1 MEVTDETADKKKKS
15 KRKTGK
21 DAKES
26 KEVPTKKILVVEDG
40 TNLPLTGIGIYFIR
54 TSTKRTLGYV
64 KPIRSRYSMI
74 GSGNNGTKRTMR
86 KRPQTFFRKVLLHVH
101 KRLQY
106 RLKRSEGSRKPSN
119 LTRNS
124 AYFLGSRNELGLNL
138 SLGPFTP
145 RN

>member
-64 KPIRSRYSMI
+64 MSLRSR
-74 GSGNNGTKRTMR
+74 
-86 KRPQTFFRKVLLHVH
+86 
-101 KRLQY
+101 
-106 RLKRSEGSRKPSN
+106 
-119 LTRNS
+119 
-124 AYFLGSRNELGLNL
+124 
-138 SLGPFTP
+138 
-145 RN
+145 

>member
-21 DAKES
+21 DAAKES

-64 KPIRSRYSMI
+64 MTLREVDVQNRMW
-74 GSGNNGTKRTMR
+74 
-86 KRPQTFFRKVLLHVH
+86 
-101 KRLQY
+101 
-106 RLKRSEGSRKPSN
+106 
-119 LTRNS
+119 
-124 AYFLGSRNELGLNL
+124 
-138 SLGPFTP
+138 
-145 RN
+145 